1 MEKKRLIACLDLK
14 DGQVVK
20 GVKFENFRRQGE
32 PLELALYYDQ
42 AGVDELFLLDITAT
56 EEGRSIFLELIKE
69 ISSRVSIPLAVGGGI
84 RSVGMIEKLL
94 EAGAGKVSIG
104 SAAIEE
110 PALIRE
116 GVAAFGSKSIVVAID
131 AKRKVGRTITGAT
144 APGKET
150 SGKEAHV
157 NETSWEVYVQ
167 AGKKATG
174 LDVVEW
180 AREVEELG
188 AGEIL
193 LTSMDKDGTR
203 DGYDLDLL
211 RAIKAAVN
219 IPVIASGG
227 AGKPE
232 HFRDAFLIGKA
243 DAVLAASIF
252 HEREFTIA
260 EVKEYL
266 QAEGIPV
273 RH

>member
-20 GVKFENFRRQGE
+20 GVKFENFRRQGD

-131 AKRKVGRTITGAT
+131 AKRK
-144 APGKET
+144 
-150 SGKEAHV
+150 
-157 NETSWEVYVQ
+157 
-167 AGKKATG
+167 
-174 LDVVEW
+174 
-180 AREVEELG
+180 
-188 AGEIL
+188 
-193 LTSMDKDGTR
+193 
-203 DGYDLDLL
+203 
-211 RAIKAAVN
+211 
-219 IPVIASGG
+219 
-227 AGKPE
+227 
-232 HFRDAFLIGKA
+232 
-243 DAVLAASIF
+243 
-252 HEREFTIA
+252 
-260 EVKEYL
+260 
-266 QAEGIPV
+266 
-273 RH
+273 